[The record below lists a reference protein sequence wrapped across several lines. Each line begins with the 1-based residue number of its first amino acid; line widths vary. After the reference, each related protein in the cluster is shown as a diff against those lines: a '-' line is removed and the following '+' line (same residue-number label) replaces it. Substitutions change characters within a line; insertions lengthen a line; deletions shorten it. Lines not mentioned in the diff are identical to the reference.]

1 MTIYRKIY
9 EDHYGPI
16 PEDEN
21 GRTYEIHHK
30 DGNHNNNDPKN
41 LKAVSIQEH
50 YNIHYQQ
57 EDWLSCLIMSER
69 MGISVEEKSILCSR
83 AQKERIS
90 KRNHRFLDKDWQ
102 KEKYYRQDLEK
113 RSEIS
118 RRTCEEMVK
127 NKTHPFLGGDI
138 QREAHK
144 RRKETGNYLSGEKA
158 PMFGKKHGEEA
169 KKKMRG
175 PRKPLGP
182 QSEEHKKKRIE
193 SFKRNTQKK
202 KD

>member
-90 KRNHRFLDKDWQ
+90 KGNHHFLDKDWQ

-193 SFKRNTQKK
+193 SFKRNAQKK